1 MWPELIIIKV
11 SHPAGVGRVVHSH
24 HQNTARMRWT
34 KEENKTAICCYIKEK
49 KESKQE
55 YRKRMYD
62 LWNEM
67 GMKSNNLHAKFTA
80 FSRTRDL
87 QKLRV
92 ISCKKRLRGMK

>member
-24 HQNTARMRWT
+24 HQNTARMRWA